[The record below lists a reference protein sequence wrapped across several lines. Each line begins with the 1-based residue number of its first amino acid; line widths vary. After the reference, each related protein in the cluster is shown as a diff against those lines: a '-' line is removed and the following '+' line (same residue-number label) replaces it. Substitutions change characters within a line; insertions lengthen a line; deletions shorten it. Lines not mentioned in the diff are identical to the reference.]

1 MNFAPP
7 RIPAPTVLLAQFRAW
22 MHARRVRQARFAQAR
37 AVAASIQREL
47 CRIHELRYRTKKDT
61 VRYVTLAEPIL
72 LTREEVYCT
81 IKSGSLPPNVKSPDL
96 EKPEILQSLSDRVG
110 THVRLTRLPNRTLA
124 YATRLS
130 GSTFPATLPINSYKL
145 PQDAPPLA
153 IPLGVDADGTHSYVD
168 LAKLPHVLVIGPTG
182 KGKSTLIHTTLTTW
196 IDRNSPEDMEL
207 WLADHKGGAELN
219 RYTALMPKRGG
230 FGLVQRFSYEP
241 ASTIDFLIQA
251 QREMRRRLE
260 LMRQHDVSDLA
271 DYMRTT
277 GQTMRRI
284 VIVIDEIVNL
294 MLNREKVDKYTIG
307 KYAEAIMVE
316 LASQGRAAG
325 MHLLIST
332 QVIKSDVLTSLI
344 KANFES
350 RISFGVADH
359 WQSQTAIDDSRAV
372 GLPIGRIILKQEGDY
387 TEYQTPYITPQQV
400 RLKIDRIARY
410 GPEGGLGDANEAK
423 RFRDDAALLI
433 RVACEYFEGRLSRR
447 EILAHPEISGTIPRL
462 RFEELCKRLQHDSL
476 ILPGSK
482 KTPRMV
488 SPLVQKNP
496 GVVLTLYAPAEG
508 GRGGLGHQEAITQGG
523 QQKPA
528 ESPAHPQP
536 TPQNGAPW
544 TEGAGRQ
551 EAITHPSPWV
561 VGRMNGADLP
571 SQKGN
576 GENDDAD
583 TPDPPPPGWWGAFEE

>member
-1 MNFAPP
+1 
-7 RIPAPTVLLAQFRAW
+7 
-22 MHARRVRQARFAQAR
+22 
-37 AVAASIQREL
+37 
-47 CRIHELRYRTKKDT
+47 
-61 VRYVTLAEPIL
+61 
-72 LTREEVYCT
+72 
-81 IKSGSLPPNVKSPDL
+81 
-96 EKPEILQSLSDRVG
+96 
-110 THVRLTRLPNRTLA
+110 
-124 YATRLS
+124 
-130 GSTFPATLPINSYKL
+130 
-145 PQDAPPLA
+145 
-153 IPLGVDADGTHSYVD
+153 VD

-182 KGKSTLIHTTLTTW
+182 KGKSTLIHATLTTW

-230 FGLVQRFSYEP
+230 FGIVQRFSYQPET
-241 ASTIDFLIQA
+241 TIDFLIQA

-372 GLPIGRIILKQEGDY
+372 GLPIGRVILKREGDY

-400 RLKIDRIARY
+400 RLKVDRIARY

-423 RFRDDAALLI
+423 RLRDDAALLI
-433 RVACEYFEGRLSRR
+433 RVACEHFEGKLTRR
-447 EILAHPEISGTIPRL
+447 EILAHPQITGVITRE
-462 RFEELCKRLQHDSL
+462 RFDELCKRLQHDSV
-476 ILPGSK
+476 IMPGGK
-482 KTPRMV
+482 NKPRVV
-488 SPLVQKNP
+488 SPVIQKNP
-496 GVVLTLYAPAEG
+496 DMVLSLYGAESV
-508 GRGGLGHQEAITQGG
+508 GRIGLGHQEAAAQIGRE
-523 QQKPA
+523 
-528 ESPAHPQP
+528 ESPESSTQPQP
-536 TPQNGAPW
+536 NPKTGEDWAGVLARPD
-544 TEGAGRQ
+544 AGR
-551 EAITHPSPWV
+551 
-561 VGRMNGADLP
+561 VGRDWAMGGMNEADPP

-576 GENDDAD
+576 GENDEDD

>member
-1 MNFAPP
+1 M
-7 RIPAPTVLLAQFRAW
+7 
-22 MHARRVRQARFAQAR
+22 
-37 AVAASIQREL
+37 
-47 CRIHELRYRTKKDT
+47 
-61 VRYVTLAEPIL
+61 
-72 LTREEVYCT
+72 
-81 IKSGSLPPNVKSPDL
+81 
-96 EKPEILQSLSDRVG
+96 
-110 THVRLTRLPNRTLA
+110 LA

-145 PQDAPPLA
+145 PEDAPPLA
-153 IPLGVDADGTHSYVD
+153 IPLGLNAEGAHSYVD

-182 KGKSTLIHTTLTTW
+182 KGKSTLIHATLTTW

-230 FGLVQRFSYEP
+230 FGIVQRFSYQPET
-241 ASTIDFLIQA
+241 TIDFLIQA

-372 GLPIGRIILKQEGDY
+372 GLPTGRVILKREGDY

-400 RLKIDRIARY
+400 RLKVDRIARY

-423 RFRDDAALLI
+423 RLRDDAALLI
-433 RVACEYFEGRLSRR
+433 RVACEHFEGRLSRR
-447 EILAHPEISGTIPRL
+447 EIMAHPEIAGVITRE
-462 RFEELCKRLQHDSL
+462 RFDELCKRLQHDQ
-476 ILPGSK
+476 IIMPGTK
-482 KTPRMV
+482 RIPRTV

-496 GVVLTLYAPAEG
+496 GVVLSLYAPAEG
-508 GRGGLGHQEAITQGG
+508 GRGGLGHQEAAAHSGR
-523 QQKPA
+523 K
-528 ESPAHPQP
+528 ESSESLTHSQP
-536 TPQNGAPW
+536 TPPNRAQWVGDIPH
-544 TEGAGRQ
+544 Q
-551 EAITHPSPWV
+551 EAVTHPSQWV
-561 VGRMNGADLP
+561 MGETNGAGTP
-571 SQKGN
+571 GQKGN
-576 GENDDAD
+576 GENDDDD
-583 TPDPPPPGWWGAFEE
+583 TPDPPPPGWWDTFEK

>member
-1 MNFAPP
+1 M
-7 RIPAPTVLLAQFRAW
+7 
-22 MHARRVRQARFAQAR
+22 
-37 AVAASIQREL
+37 
-47 CRIHELRYRTKKDT
+47 
-61 VRYVTLAEPIL
+61 
-72 LTREEVYCT
+72 
-81 IKSGSLPPNVKSPDL
+81 
-96 EKPEILQSLSDRVG
+96 
-110 THVRLTRLPNRTLA
+110 LA

-145 PQDAPPLA
+145 PEDAPPLA
-153 IPLGVDADGTHSYVD
+153 IPLGVDAEGSHSYVD

-182 KGKSTLIHTTLTTW
+182 KGKSTLIHATLTTW

-230 FGLVQRFSYEP
+230 FGIVQRFSYQPET
-241 ASTIDFLIQA
+241 TIDFLIQA

-260 LMRQHDVSDLA
+260 LLRQHDVSDLA
-271 DYMRTT
+271 DYQRTT
-277 GQTMRRI
+277 GQPMRRV

-372 GLPIGRIILKQEGDY
+372 GLPTGRIILKREGDY

-410 GPEGGLGDANEAK
+410 GPEGGLGDATEAQ

-433 RVACEYFEGRLSRR
+433 RVACEYFEGKLSRR
-447 EILAHPEISGTIPRL
+447 EILAHPQITGVIARD
-462 RFEELCKRLQHDSL
+462 RFDELCKRLQHDSL

-482 KTPRMV
+482 KTPRRV

-508 GRGGLGHQEAITQGG
+508 GRGGLSHQEAAAQGG
-523 QQKPA
+523 RQ
-528 ESPAHPQP
+528 ESPESSAHPPP

-544 TEGAGRQ
+544 AEKIPHQKAGA
-551 EAITHPSPWV
+551 HPSPWV
-561 VGRMNGADLP
+561 VGGMNGGVSAR
-571 SQKGN
+571 QEGN
-576 GENDDAD
+576 GENDGDD
-583 TPDPPPPGWWGAFEE
+583 TPDPPPPGWWGTFEE